1 MLTNM
6 ETLLKVAKEN
16 RFAVP
21 AFNISSLEMMKAVIE
36 KAEELQ
42 APVIL
47 EIHPDE
53 LSYLGDNLVQA
64 VRTAAVLAKIPVVL
78 HLDHGGSINDI
89 MRAVRNGFTSVMFD
103 GSRLTYEENVRIT
116 QETVRLA
123 RPLGISVEAELG
135 TIGNTGTSSET
146 AGADIIYTDIDQA
159 IDFVEKTK
167 IDTLAV
173 AIGTAHGLYP
183 KDRTPELNLE
193 LLAQI
198 QQVINKPLVLHGGSG
213 NSDKEVAASVGL
225 GIAKVNISSDIKSA
239 FFNKMKEVL
248 AENPSYEPN
257 QINPVCMEAVQK
269 VVAHKL
275 ELLQTVHK
283 SNLYS

>member
-6 ETLLKVAKEN
+6 ETLLKVAEEN

-36 KAEELQ
+36 KVEELQ

-64 VRTAAVLAKIPVVL
+64 VRTAAVFAKVPVVL

-103 GSRLTYEENVRIT
+103 GSRLSYGENVRLT

-239 FFNKMKEVL
+239 FYNKMKEVL
-248 AENPSYEPN
+248 AGNSSYEPN